1 MTVGEALVRGAA
13 LLRASG
19 IETPS
24 LDAALLLGQILGKD
38 RAGLVLAG
46 PEALSEAAQARFDGS
61 LKRRLEGECVAWI
74 LGYKEFRG
82 LAFSVGPAVLVPRPE
97 TETLVEAALEAID
110 ARQGRCV
117 LLDLCTGSGAVGI
130 SIKHERPHT
139 DVYASDISPEALTVA
154 RANAQRLLPLGGR
167 GITFIQGDLLD
178 KGDFLDKGD
187 PPAKGDPP
195 DPFSGGFDLIVSN
208 PPYVAR
214 EELARLPREV
224 RREPVL
230 ALDGGKEGLDLIR
243 RIVRDAR
250 SRLNAGAPL
259 LLEADPRQM
268 AAITEIL
275 VQNKYRNIRTYKDLA
290 GQERVIAGD
299 NGM

>member
-1 MTVGEALVRGAA
+1 MTVGEALVRGTA

-19 IETPS
+19 VETPS
-24 LDAALLLGQILGKD
+24 LDAALLLGQILDQD

-46 PEALSEAAQARFDGS
+46 PQALSETARARFDGS
-61 LKRRLEGECVAWI
+61 LKRRIEGECVAWI
-74 LGYKEFRG
+74 LGYKEFRA
-82 LAFSVGPAVLVPRPE
+82 LAFAVGPAVLVPRPE
-97 TETLVEAALEAID
+97 TETLVEAALEAVD
-110 ARQGRCV
+110 ARQGRCA

-154 RANAQRLLPLGGR
+154 RGNAERLLPPDGR
-167 GITFIQGDLLD
+167 GITFIQRDLLD
-178 KGDFLDKGD
+178 KGD
-187 PPAKGDPP
+187 PS

-208 PPYVAR
+208 PPYIAR
-214 EELARLPREV
+214 GELDRLPREV

-230 ALDGGKEGLDLIR
+230 ALDGGKDGLDLIR
-243 RIVRDAR
+243 RIIRDAR
-250 SRLNAGAPL
+250 ERLNAGASL

-268 AAITEIL
+268 AAITGIL
-275 VQNKYRNIRTYKDLA
+275 VQNKYRHIRIYKDLA

>member
-19 IETPS
+19 IEKAS
-24 LDAALLLGQILGKD
+24 LDAALLLGQILEKD

-46 PEALSEAAQARFDGS
+46 PESLTETAQARFNGS
-61 LKRRLEGECVAWI
+61 LKRRIAGECVAWI

-82 LAFSVGPAVLVPRPE
+82 LAFAVGPAVLVPRPE
-97 TETLVEAALEAID
+97 TETLVEATLEAID
-110 ARQGRCV
+110 ARQGPRT

-139 DVYASDISPEALTVA
+139 GVYASDISPEALTVA
-154 RANAQRLLPLGGR
+154 RGNAERLLPPDGR
-167 GITFIQGDLLD
+167 GITFIQGDLQ
-178 KGDFLDKGD
+178 
-187 PPAKGDPP
+187 

-214 EELARLPREV
+214 GELARLPREV

-243 RIVRDAR
+243 RIIRDAR
-250 SRLNAGAPL
+250 SRLNAGASL

-268 AAITEIL
+268 AAIMGIL

-299 NGM
+299 SGM